1 MDNEQFQLGN
11 ALRPDSGWT
20 KAILQSLKQMYIT
33 GIKGFQWDQVCV
45 ATLLMEGNVAAD
57 VAAQE
62 RKIYKIVEKHGGVPA
77 GETNGERG
85 YMLTFVIGYI
95 RDLAFEFDVLAE
107 SFETSVSWN
116 RTLSLCRNVKSR
128 VARDCEARGIC
139 KYFISCRVTQT
150 YDAGCC
156 VYFYMAFKYTNL
168 ENPVEVYEAI
178 EYAAREEILASGGS
192 LSHHHGIGKLR
203 APFYP
208 EAVGEAG
215 VSLYRAT
222 KAHLDPYNIF
232 GAGNIDLMYKAKL

>member
-1 MDNEQFQLGN
+1 MDNEQFQLGY
-11 ALRPDSGWT
+11 ALRPESGWINT
-20 KAILQSLKQMYIT
+20 ILQSLKHMYIT
-33 GIKGFQWDQVCV
+33 GIKGFQWDQICM
-45 ATLLMEGNVAAD
+45 ATLMMEGNAAAD
-57 VAAQE
+57 VAIQE
-62 RKIYKIVEKHGGVPA
+62 RKIYSIAEKYGGVSG

-85 YMLTFVIGYI
+85 YMMTFVIGYI
-95 RDLAFEFDVLAE
+95 RDLAFEFNVLAE

-128 VARDCEARGIC
+128 VARDCEAHGIR
-139 KYFISCRVTQT
+139 KYLISCRVTQT

-168 ENPVEVYEAI
+168 ENPVEIYEAI

-222 KAHLDPYNIF
+222 KAHLDPHNIF
-232 GAGNIDLMYKAKL
+232 GAGNIDVMYKAKL